1 MNEKLTITHIV
12 YTLVSM
18 SCLQYFIIFEL
29 YLISIKNSLKKNNIS
44 NWKTTNTNRDDKKLG
59 L

>member
-29 YLISIKNSLKKNNIS
+29 YRISIKNSLKKIIFR
-44 NWKTTNTNRDDKKLG
+44 TGKLPIQIEMTKN
-59 L
+59 